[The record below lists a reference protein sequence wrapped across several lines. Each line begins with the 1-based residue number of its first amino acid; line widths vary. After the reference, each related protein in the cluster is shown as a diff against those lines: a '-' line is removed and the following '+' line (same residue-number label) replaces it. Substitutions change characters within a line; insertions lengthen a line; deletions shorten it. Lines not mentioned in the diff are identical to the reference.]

1 MQMTHREFW
10 TAVHGMI
17 FGAAFLLAFAGG
29 FVLLW
34 SLRAEWVTGEG
45 ERHNLRML
53 KLGTWSM
60 ALLAWATVIVGTYV
74 VYPWYR
80 AKPPAGTQG
89 AALVEYPKFLLVSKP
104 ATAEWHVFGM
114 EWKEHVAWFAPIVAT
129 VVAFVVTRYGR
140 QVANDA
146 WMRRTLL
153 FLFTVA
159 FFSAAVAGMLG
170 ALINKVAPTR

>member
-1 MQMTHREFW
+1 MHMTNREMW
-10 TAVHGMI
+10 TAAHGMI

-34 SLRAEWVTGEG
+34 SLRAEWVTEEG
-45 ERHNLRML
+45 ELHNLRML

-89 AALVEYPKFLLVSKP
+89 AALVEYPKFRWSP
-104 ATAEWHVFGM
+104 SRRRRIGTSSGWS
-114 EWKEHVAWFAPIVAT
+114 
-129 VVAFVVTRYGR
+129 GR
-140 QVANDA
+140 STSRGS
-146 WMRRTLL
+146 RR
-153 FLFTVA
+153 
-159 FFSAAVAGMLG
+159 SW
-170 ALINKVAPTR
+170 RRSSRSW

>member
-1 MQMTHREFW
+1 M
-10 TAVHGMI
+10 
-17 FGAAFLLAFAGG
+17 
-29 FVLLW
+29 
-34 SLRAEWVTGEG
+34 
-45 ERHNLRML
+45 
-53 KLGTWSM
+53 
-60 ALLAWATVIVGTYV
+60 LAWATVIVGTYV

-89 AALVEYPKFLLVSKP
+89 AAMVEYPKFLLVSKP
-104 ATAEWHVFGM
+104 ATAEWHKFGM

-140 QVANDA
+140 QVANDP